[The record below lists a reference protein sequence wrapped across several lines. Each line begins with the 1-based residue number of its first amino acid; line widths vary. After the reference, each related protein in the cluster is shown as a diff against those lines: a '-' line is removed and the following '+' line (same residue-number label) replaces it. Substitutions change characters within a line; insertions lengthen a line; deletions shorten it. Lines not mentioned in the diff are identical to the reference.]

1 MAKGRKNMM
10 PGGGNM
16 GNMMKQVQQMQKNM
30 EIKQAEVEAKEFEA
44 TAGGGAIKVVVT
56 GKKEVVSIDL
66 KEEIVDPDD
75 IEMLQDL
82 IIVAI
87 NDALKAADKEM
98 SDVMGSMTA
107 GMKMPGLF

>member
-1 MAKGRKNMM
+1 MAKGRKNMV
-10 PGGGNM
+10 PGNM

-30 EIKQAEVEAKEFEA
+30 EIKQAEIETKEFEA
-44 TAGGGAIKVVVT
+44 TAGGGAIRVVVN
-56 GKKEVVSIDL
+56 GKKEVLSIDL

-82 IIVAI
+82 VMVAV

-98 SDVMGSMTA
+98 SDVMGSMTS

>member
-1 MAKGRKNMM
+1 MAKGRRNAA
-10 PGGGNM
+10 PGNM

-30 EIKQAEVEAKEFEA
+30 EIKQSELEVKEYEA
-44 TAGGGAIKVVVT
+44 TAGGGAIKVIVN
-56 GKKEVVSIDL
+56 GKKEIVSIDL

-82 IIVAI
+82 IMVAI

-98 SDVMGSMTA
+98 GDTMGAMTS
-107 GMKMPGLF
+107 GMKIPGLF